1 MQLTDLRRISSRKL
15 LPLFEEEV
23 EHWLEELHWD
33 YRASQNLIRTFIDAH
48 TLAGYVALVEGQPA
62 GYGFYVLEERKGLL
76 GGLFVSTR
84 YDQAGISRA
93 LLHEMIA
100 CLRAIPGLGRIEG
113 QLMPF
118 GTLYDA
124 ALVAEGFQL
133 YPREFMLLDLGAPRP
148 VPYGTG
154 PRPVPYGT
162 EPRPAAPC
170 SPAFQLH
177 RWHERFFQPCA
188 RLIRLA
194 YTGHIDAEINDQYCA
209 EAGAAKFLRNII
221 LLRGC
226 GEFLPEAS
234 FVLFARESGQPA
246 GMVLTSAVCS
256 GVGHTTQICFLPRY
270 QHLGLGGQLMEAS
283 IAALGEKGFR
293 ALSLTVTSA
302 NLPAVRLYRRLGFR
316 TLKTFPAAV
325 WRG

>member
-1 MQLTDLRRISSRKL
+1 MQLIDLRRIGSRKL

-23 EHWLEELHWD
+23 EHWLDELHWD
-33 YRASQNLIRTFIDAH
+33 YRASQQLIRTFIDAH
-48 TLAGYVALVEGQPA
+48 TLTGYVALVEGEPA
-62 GYGFYVLEERKGLL
+62 GYGFYVLEEHKGLL
-76 GGLFVSTR
+76 GGLFASPR
-84 YDQAGISRA
+84 YHQAEISRA

-100 CLRAIPGLGRIEG
+100 CLRGIPGLGRMEA

-118 GTLYDA
+118 GTLYDP
-124 ALVAEGFQL
+124 ALLAEGFQL
-133 YPREFMLLDLGAPRP
+133 YPREFMLLELGAPRP
-148 VPYGTG
+148 AV
-154 PRPVPYGT
+154 
-162 EPRPAAPC
+162 AC

-188 RLIRLA
+188 QLIRLA
-194 YTGHIDAEINDQYCA
+194 YTDHTDAQINDQYCT

-234 FVLFARESGQPA
+234 FVLSARETGQPA

-270 QHLGLGGQLMEAS
+270 QRLGLGGLLMEAS
-283 IAALGEKGFR
+283 IAALREKNYR

-302 NLPAVRLYRRLGFR
+302 NQPAVRLYRRLGFS
-316 TLKTFPAAV
+316 TLKTFSAAV

>member
-1 MQLTDLRRISSRKL
+1 MQLIDLRRMNSRKL

-23 EHWLEELHWD
+23 EHWLAELHWD
-33 YRASQNLIRTFIDAH
+33 YRASQHLIRTFIDAH
-48 TLAGYVALVEGQPA
+48 TLTGYVAVVDGQPA

-76 GGLFVSTR
+76 GGLFVSAR
-84 YDQAGISRA
+84 NDQAEISRA

-100 CLRAIPGLGRIEG
+100 CLRAIPGLGRMEA

-124 ALVAEGFQL
+124 TLLAEGFAL
-133 YPREFMLLDLGAPRP
+133 YPREFMLLELGAPRP
-148 VPYGTG
+148 
-154 PRPVPYGT
+154 
-162 EPRPAAPC
+162 AAAAC

-177 RWHERFFQPCA
+177 GWHERFFQPCA
-188 RLIRLA
+188 ELIRLA
-194 YTGHIDAEINDQYCA
+194 YTGHIDAKINDQYCTA
-209 EAGAAKFLRNII
+209 AGAAKFLRNII

-234 FVLFARESGQPA
+234 FVLSARETGQPA

-256 GVGHTTQICFLPRY
+256 GVGHTTQICFLPQY
-270 QHLGLGGQLMEAS
+270 QRLGLGRALMEAS
-283 IAALGEKGFR
+283 IAALQEKNYR

-302 NLPAVRLYRRLGFR
+302 NEPAVRLYRRLSFR
-316 TLKTFPAAV
+316 TLKTFSAAV